1 VERPRQFGH
10 GPPGFGQ
17 AVEAMDE
24 EQLNEEIGHQE
35 TLLRIQRRN
44 LRALEIQVAQH
55 GPFDVPLH
63 LQGARDELK
72 HEIVRLERA
81 LRDLRAR
88 LRRIKRKT

>member
-1 VERPRQFGH
+1 
-10 GPPGFGQ
+10 
-17 AVEAMDE
+17 MDE
-24 EQLNEEIGHQE
+24 EQLNEDISHHE

-44 LRALEIQVAQH
+44 LHALEIQIAQH

-72 HEIVRLERA
+72 HEIARLERA

-88 LRRIKRKT
+88 LRRLRRK

>member
-1 VERPRQFGH
+1 
-10 GPPGFGQ
+10 
-17 AVEAMDE
+17 MDE
-24 EQLNEEIGHQE
+24 ELLIEEIGHQE

-72 HEIVRLERA
+72 DEIARIERT

-88 LRRIKRKT
+88 LRRLRRK

>member
-1 VERPRQFGH
+1 
-10 GPPGFGQ
+10 
-17 AVEAMDE
+17 MDE
-24 EQLNEEIGHQE
+24 ELLTEEIGHQE

-63 LQGARDELK
+63 LQGARGELRDE
-72 HEIVRLERA
+72 IARIERT

-88 LRRIKRKT
+88 LRRIRRVKRKM

>member
-1 VERPRQFGH
+1 VERPRWIGSS
-10 GPPGFGQ
+10 PPGFGQ
-17 AVEAMDE
+17 AVGAMDE
-24 EQLNEEIGHQE
+24 ELLIEEISHQE

-63 LQGARDELK
+63 FQSARDELR
-72 HEIVRLERA
+72 HEIARIERA

-88 LRRIKRKT
+88 LRRLRRK

>member
-1 VERPRQFGH
+1 MECPRWIDGS
-10 GPPGFGQ
+10 PPGFGQ
-17 AVEAMDE
+17 AVGAMDE
-24 EQLNEEIGHQE
+24 ELLIEEIRPQA

-72 HEIVRLERA
+72 HEIARIERA

-88 LRRIKRKT
+88 LRRLRRK